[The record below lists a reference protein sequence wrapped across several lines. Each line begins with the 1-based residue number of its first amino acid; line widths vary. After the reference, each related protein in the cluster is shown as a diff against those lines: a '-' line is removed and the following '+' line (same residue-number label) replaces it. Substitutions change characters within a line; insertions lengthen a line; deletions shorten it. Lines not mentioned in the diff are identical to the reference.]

1 MNGLRVAV
9 LAVLLLATG
18 SGAVVAA
25 REVLTARDRVESVR
39 LAAQS
44 ENVAAIDPAMS
55 RLLAVAAWR
64 SAPTPEA
71 HRGLLAALT
80 RPLTAVLRGHRNSV
94 YAVAYNRDG
103 TLLASGGADGTLW
116 IWDARSSQAT
126 GQPIRGHRGAITQ
139 VTFAAND
146 RVITASRDRTIRIWN
161 GEKQVGKPIRGTIVA
176 PDPRGR
182 VLAVGDQNGV
192 PRLINMTTRRQLGR
206 AFPRHP
212 SGLRDLTFDGRIMTT
227 YDNAGVL
234 RIWNARTHRLIG
246 RVAGGPGPVTIN
258 QGKMAFTLQ
267 GTLRRLDLG
276 TRQQTHRPIKGDFV
290 ALASRGNLL
299 ATAQRNGAVHVLEAG
314 VPLAEPFRAGTVRDL
329 AISPDGQWL
338 ATASD
343 DEVIRVWDLSL
354 TRKLSGEPITTTPR
368 PSAATASIPPGNIA
382 SGAVNPEIPTPESS
396 SASTSTPSPDG
407 TTIAVGDT
415 AGRTQLFD
423 MNTGKPAGSPM
434 ACRPGAVNA
443 VAFSPDGQGLATAT
457 ANSICLW
464 DARTQ
469 RQLHERLT
477 GHIGQVN
484 TLTYS
489 PDGRHLVSGGD
500 DHTIRWWDVTTG
512 TPIDLTLAQASG
524 ISALAFDPGDPTHL
538 ATGTENG
545 TVRLWNITDK
555 RPIGPPFVGHTTPV
569 TSIAFSRDTLA
580 TAAGNIRLWDL
591 TTHKQLGSPLGRALR
606 TVTFSPDGRELTG
619 GGPAGTRRL
628 WNPALTPDPAA
639 ELCAL
644 ARRFPPPLDLQ
655 SYLPDRNYPE
665 ICP

>member
-1 MNGLRVAV
+1 MNGLRVAL

-25 REVLTARDRVESVR
+25 RQVLTARDGVESVR

-64 SAPTPEA
+64 AAPTPEA
-71 HRGLLAALT
+71 RRGLLATLT

-94 YAVAYNRDG
+94 YAVAYNREG
-103 TLLASGGADGTLW
+103 TLLATGGADGTLR
-116 IWDARSSQAT
+116 IWDARSYQPT
-126 GQPIRGHRGAITQ
+126 GEPLRGHRGAITQ
-139 VTFAAND
+139 VTFAGNG

-161 GEKQVGKPIRGTIVA
+161 GEKQAGRPIAGTIVA
-176 PDPRGR
+176 PDPGGR

-212 SGLRDLTFDGRIMTT
+212 SGLRDLTFDGRTMTT

-246 RVAGGPGPVTIN
+246 RVAGGPGPITIDQN
-258 QGKMAFTLQ
+258 NMAFTLQ

-276 TRQQTHRPIKGDFV
+276 TRRQTGRPIRGDFV
-290 ALASRGNLL
+290 ALAYGSKGNLL
-299 ATAQRNGAVHVLEAG
+299 ATAQRSGAVHVLEAG
-314 VPLAEPFRAGTVRDL
+314 VLLAEPFRAGSVRDL
-329 AISPDGQWL
+329 AFSPDGHWL

-343 DEVIRVWDLSL
+343 DEVVRIWDISL
-354 TRKLSGEPITTTPR
+354 TRKLSGEPITTAPGT
-368 PSAATASIPPGNIA
+368 SAPTASTAPGTLTP
-382 SGAVNPEIPTPESS
+382 GIPTPGRS

-423 MNTGKPAGSPM
+423 MKTGKPAGAPM
-434 ACRPGAVNA
+434 ACRPGVVNA

-457 ANSICLW
+457 ANSVCLW

-469 RQLHERLT
+469 RQLHKRLT
-477 GHIGQVN
+477 GHTGQVN

-489 PDGRHLVSGGD
+489 PDGRNLVSGGD
-500 DHTIRWWDVTTG
+500 DHTIRWWDVATG
-512 TPIDLTLAQASG
+512 TPGDLTLAQASG
-524 ISALAFDPGDPTHL
+524 ISALAFDPRDPTHL
-538 ATGTENG
+538 ATGTQNG
-545 TVRLWNITDK
+545 TVRLWDITEK
-555 RPIGPPFVGHTTPV
+555 LPIGPPFLGHTAPV
-569 TSIAFSRDTLA
+569 TSIAFSGDTLA

-591 TTHKQLGSPLGRALR
+591 ATHKQLGAPLGRTLR
-606 TVTFSPDGRELTG
+606 TVTFSPDGRELIG
-619 GGPAGTRRL
+619 GGPAGARRL
-628 WNPALTPDPAA
+628 WNAALTPDPAA
-639 ELCAL
+639 EVCAL
-644 ARRFPPPLDLQ
+644 ARRFPPPLDLR
-655 SYLPDRNYPE
+655 SYLPDQNYPE